1 MKKRI
6 SESLNNFINEAKKD
20 KIIKDLVKDLK
31 KIKDVSN
38 IETKDDVVLF
48 DYKKFKIEILHF
60 DERGDIATIYNE
72 EYDASE
78 DFYIDDDIE
87 EQLNNFVKNI

>member
-20 KIIKDLVKDLK
+20 KIIKDLIKDLK
-31 KIKDVSN
+31 KIKDVKN
-38 IETKDDVVLF
+38 IKTEDGVV
-48 DYKKFKIEILHF
+48 KFEYRKFQIEILHS
-60 DERGDIATIYNE
+60 DEHGDLVRIYNE

-78 DFYIDDDIE
+78 DFHIDDDIE
-87 EQLNNFVKNI
+87 KQLNDFIKNI

>member
-20 KIIKDLVKDLK
+20 KIIKDLIKDLK

-38 IETKDDVVLF
+38 IKTEGDVVKF
-48 DYKKFKIEILHF
+48 EYKKFEIEILHF
-60 DERGDIATIYNE
+60 DEHENLVRIYNE

-87 EQLNNFVKNI
+87 KQLNDFIKNI